1 MLTYGII
8 GEQENLAMG
17 EEFSSQCSLV
27 VKPETQRY
35 LHNGW
40 IQTQSSMQMISSIQ
54 SIYQTEING
63 LYYMLR
69 VAIS

>member
-35 LHNGW
+35 WHYG
-40 IQTQSSMQMISSIQ
+40 
-54 SIYQTEING
+54 
-63 LYYMLR
+63 
-69 VAIS
+69 